1 MSSTRVVFFI
11 RFFKIVVSNINNGKS
26 KKKTIVCYERPVTQ
40 KSKFSVTSKYTLFQL
55 QLAEN
60 MHPN

>member
-1 MSSTRVVFFI
+1 ME
-11 RFFKIVVSNINNGKS
+11 NL
-26 KKKTIVCYERPVTQ
+26 KKTIVCYERPVTQ